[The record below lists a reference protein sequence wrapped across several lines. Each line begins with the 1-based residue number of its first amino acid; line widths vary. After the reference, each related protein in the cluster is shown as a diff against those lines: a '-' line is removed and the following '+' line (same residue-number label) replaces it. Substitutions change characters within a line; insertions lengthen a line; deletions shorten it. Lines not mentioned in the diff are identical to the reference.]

1 MAASTSLRISI
12 TLQCTRNN
20 AFFVDRHFS
29 RTNLP
34 FPRRRSSSSL
44 LTFARRRSKP
54 HRPATTSSNKKK
66 QKALFRQ
73 LEEDLKNDNLSLD
86 DDDDEITEEDLANLE
101 RELEEA
107 LKDDELSGELESI
120 VDGEIKNIKNLAA
133 DVCLDRA
140 VVLELLRDPPPHLLL
155 LSAALPDKPI
165 STISEPPSI
174 PLETVPLEEATDDVE
189 TKTTVEMPVHVRQR
203 NWAAKKRIKKKQLE
217 TLELVYRRSQRPTNA
232 MISSI
237 VHVTNLPHKRVVKW
251 FEDKRAEDGVP
262 DNHIP
267 KLPYRRS
274 AAPETSPS

>member
-1 MAASTSLRISI
+1 MAMAASTSLRISI

-20 AFFVDRHFS
+20 AFFVDRPFS

-34 FPRRRSSSSL
+34 FPRHRSSSSL

-66 QKALFRQ
+66 QKPVRLRNWQ
-73 LEEDLKNDNLSLD
+73 LKR
-86 DDDDEITEEDLANLE
+86 LAY
-101 RELEEA
+101 A
-107 LKDDELSGELESI
+107 LKDGRRKTS
-120 VDGEIKNIKNLAA
+120 IKNLAA

-174 PLETVPLEEATDDVE
+174 PLETVPLEEATDDAE